1 MILLPAAFIWCLHV
15 IHMIHDSLLSFRFRS
30 WYMKVKWSKG
40 DQRVKTGEKRV
51 RTVGSTNSVDCTHG
65 YLASFPGSSPAF
77 CCILYCMRQKAG
89 EEPGNKAMDTI
100 FNMQYTNS
108 SSPPWTY
115 YWHLISKLS
124 LCCPSWL
131 ESAPTKFLNTQ
142 YTPRYHLM

>member
-1 MILLPAAFIWCLHV
+1 MISRIPEKESYIN
-15 IHMIHDSLLSFRFRS
+15 RRS
-30 WYMKVKWSKG
+30 TRGLTGGETYSIKVLRTKEKTERDGSEMGSKG

-124 LCCPSWL
+124 LCCPS
-131 ESAPTKFLNTQ
+131 
-142 YTPRYHLM
+142 